1 MGDRVRAAQAAAA
14 EEAKNNAAYTTSAR
28 LPSFNANMQVP
39 QNSWGYD
46 AQGNPVFQVPGFLNS
61 APPAAAPQ
69 TLADIAA
76 TMQGIPKN
84 PAFEKFH
91 NEFKNEKQSTLQSL
105 LAMLSPSYSG
115 GKPMSPDPTFR
126 MRQTNDALLARL
138 NAIAPGAYPM
148 GYGSDPVP
156 AGGVSGN
163 LADVVGINN
172 PMVPFWGRARG
183 Q

>member
-14 EEAKNNAAYTTSAR
+14 EEAKNQAAYNTHTP

-39 QNSWGYD
+39 QNSWGVD

-61 APPAAAPQ
+61 PPPAPAPQ

-76 TMQGIPKN
+76 TMHGIPKN

-91 NEFKNEKQSTLQSL
+91 NEFKHGSQSTLQSL
-105 LAMLSPSYSG
+105 LAMLSPNYSG
-115 GKPMSPDPTFR
+115 GNPMSQDTAFA
-126 MRQTNDALLARL
+126 MRQNNDAHLARL
-138 NAIAPGAYPM
+138 NAIAPGAHPL
-148 GYGSDPVP
+148 GYGSNPVP

-163 LADVVGINN
+163 LADVIGLNSQ
-172 PMVPFWGRARG
+172 MVPYWGRARG